1 MLTLHS
7 LTGETIELP
16 YHGDMPVWQY
26 LRDVIAPIA
35 RFDVVN
41 GKTVEERVIAKGELF
56 NFKNKH
62 RLLSDMIE
70 DGGKLFF
77 KLPLGP
83 SFGGIHGNA
92 CPDGGD
98 VSGCSICQEESFNFS
113 LDCFHRFHAECLMPV
128 LAGDKLCPLCR
139 NPFTRRDREQLGY
152 IQHFELRGS
161 GSN

>member
-7 LTGETIELP
+7 LRGETIELP

-35 RFDVVN
+35 KFDVVN

-98 VSGCSICQEESFNFS
+98 
-113 LDCFHRFHAECLMPV
+113 
-128 LAGDKLCPLCR
+128 
-139 NPFTRRDREQLGY
+139 T
-152 IQHFELRGS
+152 
-161 GSN
+161 